1 MSPDAPT
8 TTPFASVALLGL
20 GVMGGSLGQALGAL
34 RRPPRRVGWS
44 PDPGEGEAAL
54 AGGALDAVAGS
65 VEDAVAGAEV
75 VVLAVPVAACVEL
88 LPRVLRAMPPDAVL
102 TDVASL
108 KGPVWVAVS
117 KAGARARW
125 VGSHPMCGSADSGY
139 RASRP
144 DLYRG
149 ARVWVVLPPEAGEHV
164 DAVDALWLAVGA
176 HTVRIDSSA
185 HDALMSFVSHLP
197 QLASNALART
207 LEDAGVAAAAL
218 GPGGIDMTR
227 LAGSSPEMW
236 RDILALSFTPPLSD
250 GLRTMADHLRALAD
264 ALEARDV
271 DAIASLMEATRA
283 WKTRT

>member
-1 MSPDAPT
+1 MRPDAPT
-8 TTPFASVALLGL
+8 TTPFAGVALLGL
-20 GVMGGSLGQALGAL
+20 GVMGGSLGRGLGAL

-44 PDPGEGEAAL
+44 PEPAEGEAAL
-54 AGGALDAVAGS
+54 AEGAIDAVAAS
-65 VEDAVAGAEV
+65 VEEAVAGADV
-75 VVLAVPVAACVEL
+75 VVLAAPLAACVEL
-88 LPRVLRAMPPDAVL
+88 IPRVLPVLGPDAVL

-117 KAGARARW
+117 RAGARARW
-125 VGSHPMCGSADSGY
+125 VGSHPMCGSADSGFG
-139 RASRP
+139 ASRP

-149 ARVWVVLPPEAGEHV
+149 ARVWVVAPPEAGERAH
-164 DAVDALWLAVGA
+164 AVEALWRAVGA

-185 HDALMSFVSHLP
+185 HDALMGFVSHLP

-218 GPGGIDMTR
+218 GPGGNDMTR

-271 DAIASLMEATRA
+271 DAIAALMEATRA